1 MAASLPDL
9 PSRLGREEMAA
20 SLHRALERWNG
31 TSPVWVF
38 GYGSLIWKPELAF
51 DRRLTARVHG
61 YHRRLCLWS
70 RVNRGTPDCPGLVA
84 GLDRGGSCTGVAYRV
99 PAHEVRRQFE
109 RLWEREMFMGSYA
122 PRWLRCRADDGAD
135 VSALAF
141 VVRRDVA
148 NYAGKLSEA
157 EILDVFRRGSSGR
170 FGTSLEYLVNTVRSL
185 REHGLRDPHF
195 ERLARHA
202 AVAASPATSDGLVAA
217 PACAANQ
224 RPAHARARR

>member
-1 MAASLPDL
+1 VVGAPLDARGAAPESVMAAPPPDL

-31 TSPVWVF
+31 ASPVWVF
-38 GYGSLIWKPELAF
+38 GYGSLIWKPELAY

-84 GLDRGGSCTGVAYRV
+84 GLDRGGSCAGVAYRV
-99 PAHEVRRQFE
+99 PAHEVRGQFE

-122 PRWLRCRADDGAD
+122 PRWLRCRADDVAD

-148 NYAGKLSEA
+148 NYAGKLTEA

-170 FGTSLEYLVNTVRSL
+170 FGTSLDYVVSTVRSL
-185 REHGLRDPHF
+185 REHGLREPS
-195 ERLARHA
+195 
-202 AVAASPATSDGLVAA
+202 VDG
-217 PACAANQ
+217 P
-224 RPAHARARR
+224 